1 MDGDIR
7 LYIGRK
13 RSVRLAVELLLSARM
28 TMNLLLVEDDSLLG
42 KSVQRG
48 LTDAGHQ
55 CDWVTDGEEAIR
67 QASSESFDVIVLDL
81 MLPDMSGLE
90 VLQRLR
96 ADGNETPVL
105 ILTAL
110 GSVDERVTGLQA
122 GADDYL
128 VKPFAFA
135 ELAARLEALSRRASK
150 AAKTELREGPIVL
163 DLRTRRAT
171 RDGHGN
177 RIDANGIQFARVPD
191 AKHESNGHST
201 DAVRALVGG
210 QLGRRH
216 ERDRSP
222 YQPTAGQSRSRLRR
236 AIDPHRARNRL
247 CPTHAI
253 GSRGCGRCDSG

>member
-1 MDGDIR
+1 
-7 LYIGRK
+7 
-13 RSVRLAVELLLSARM
+13 
-28 TMNLLLVEDDSLLG
+28 MNLLLVEDDSLLG

-48 LTDAGHQ
+48 LTDAGYQ

-67 QASSESFDVIVLDL
+67 QASSEPFDVLVLDL

-110 GSVDERVTGLQA
+110 GSVDERVAGLQA

-150 AAKTELREGPIVL
+150 AVKTELREGPIVL
-163 DLRTRRAT
+163 DLRTRRALREGTEIELTPTEFSLLEFLMRNNNQTVT
-171 RDGHGN
+171 RRMLCEHLWE
-177 RIDANGIQFARVPD
+177 ANWEGVTNVIEV
-191 AKHESNGHST
+191 HIN
-201 DAVRALVGG
+201 
-210 QLGRRH
+210 
-216 ERDRSP
+216 
-222 YQPTAGQSRSRLRR
+222 RLRAKVDR
-236 AIDPHRARNRL
+236 GFNERL
-247 CPTHAI
+247 IHTVRGI
-253 GSRGCGRCDSG
+253 GYALRTR